1 MMSEIEKLDLGTLLS
16 SIKPSLVTP
25 HLSDITALN
34 TNEKKL
40 RIVSRLIVK
49 SMVESFNDSPAANIP
64 RIILHDGKATEVRHF
79 NVEPLITGVW
89 PAMSLMLLQLSYGE
103 QTTLIEALYPKTT
116 QFTAKCFASAFTK
129 DEGTAGSTTHLELK
143 TDSNIEKKLD
153 SANAGIAM
161 ILAMLGEQGIR
172 TPHPDKVSAKAK
184 DINDLVMEAAK
195 SASFRRATK
204 RAQDAMQSRDR

>member
-1 MMSEIEKLDLGTLLS
+1 MSEIKKLDLGTLLS

-25 HLSDITALN
+25 HLSDITAVN
-34 TNEKKL
+34 TNEKKI
-40 RIVSRLIVK
+40 RVVSRLMVK

-64 RIILHDGKATEVRHF
+64 RIIMHDGKATEVRHF

-129 DEGTAGSTTHLELK
+129 AEGTAGSTTPLEVK
-143 TDSNIEKKLD
+143 TDNHVDKKLD

-161 ILAMLGEQGIR
+161 ILAMLGEQGLR

-184 DINDLVMEAAK
+184 DINDLVTEASK
-195 SASFRRATK
+195 SESFKNATK
-204 RAQDAMQSRDR
+204 RAQDAMQSRDH

>member
-1 MMSEIEKLDLGTLLS
+1 MSEIEKLDLGTLLS

-25 HLSDITALN
+25 HLSDVTSTN
-34 TNEKKL
+34 TNDKKL
-40 RIVSRLIVK
+40 RVVSRLIVK
-49 SMVESFNDSPAANIP
+49 SMVKSFNDSPAANVP
-64 RIILHDGKATEVRHF
+64 RIVLHDGKAIEVRHF
-79 NVEPLITGVW
+79 DVEPLITGVW

-103 QTTLIEALYPKTT
+103 QTTLIEALYPKAV

-129 DEGTAGSTTHLELK
+129 ADDTAGSATPLEVK

-161 ILAMLGEQGIR
+161 ILAMLGDQGFR
-172 TPHPDKVSAKAK
+172 TPHPDKVNAKAK